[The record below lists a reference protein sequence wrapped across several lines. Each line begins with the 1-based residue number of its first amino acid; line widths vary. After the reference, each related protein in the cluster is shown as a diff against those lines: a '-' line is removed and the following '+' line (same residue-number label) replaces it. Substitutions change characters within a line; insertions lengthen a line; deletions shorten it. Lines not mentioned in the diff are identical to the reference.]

1 MSATEPGVTET
12 ACVARPRAGRK
23 LLGNGLVLAGL
34 VTVILLVFCALF
46 TPLVAPHN
54 PNTQFDDGLDADGM
68 PLAPS
73 SRFPL
78 GTDSLGRDVLSRVLY
93 GSRISLTVG
102 TVAMLAA
109 ALIGTVIGL
118 LAGYLGR
125 CERRSNSASGGGRK
139 ARHPRHE

>member
-12 ACVARPRAGRK
+12 VGVTRPRARRK

-34 VTVILLVFCALF
+34 VTVILLVFSAVF
-46 TPLVAPHN
+46 APLVAPHN

-78 GTDSLGRDVLSRVLY
+78 GTD
-93 GSRISLTVG
+93 
-102 TVAMLAA
+102 
-109 ALIGTVIGL
+109 
-118 LAGYLGR
+118 
-125 CERRSNSASGGGRK
+125 C
-139 ARHPRHE
+139 